1 MAGRTAKRLYVDAH
15 LAPDV
20 DLTLDP
26 DRSHYL
32 CRVLRQRRG
41 ERVELF
47 RGDGLAYD
55 AEIVTTDPRACDVRV
70 GPIVAREAA
79 PRVRLHLAPALM
91 KGDRIDFVLQK
102 ATELGVTDIRFTE
115 TEHTVV
121 HIEGPRVERR
131 ETHWR
136 GVIVSAAEQCGRLW
150 LPTLHAPQPFAELL
164 RRRDVAQTLL
174 LDPGAAPLG
183 GATPLVDT
191 MLLIGPEGGFSDAE
205 REAALASG
213 ARAVGLGRLVL
224 RTDTAPIAAIAVL
237 RQAWGWDAP

>member
-1 MAGRTAKRLYVDAH
+1 MARRLYVDAR
-15 LAPDV
+15 LAPDS

-41 ERVELF
+41 DRVELF
-47 RGDGLAYD
+47 CGDGVAFD
-55 AEIVTTDPRACDVRV
+55 AAIVTADARACDVHV
-70 GPIVAREAA
+70 GAVVAHEAA
-79 PRVRLHLAPALM
+79 PRVRLHLASALM
-91 KGDRIDFVLQK
+91 KGERIDFVLQK

-136 GVIVSAAEQCGRLW
+136 AVIASAAEQCGRLW
-150 LPTLHAPQPFAELL
+150 LPTVHAPQPFAELL
-164 RRRDVAQTLL
+164 RRPVAAQTLL

-183 GATPLVDT
+183 EATLVDT
-191 MLLIGPEGGFSDAE
+191 MLLVGPEGGFSDAE
-205 REAALASG
+205 RAAALASG

>member
-1 MAGRTAKRLYVDAH
+1 MAKRLYVDAR
-15 LAPDV
+15 LAPDT

-32 CRVLRQRRG
+32 CRVLRLRRG

-47 RGDGLAYD
+47 CGDGLAYD
-55 AEIVTTDPRACDVRV
+55 AAIAAADARACDVRV
-70 GPIVAREAA
+70 GAIVAREAA
-79 PRVRLHLAPALM
+79 PRVRLHLAQALM

-121 HIEGPRVERR
+121 HIEGPRVVRR

-136 GVIVSAAEQCGRLW
+136 AVIASAAEQCGRLW
-150 LPTLHAPQPFAELL
+150 LPTLHTPQPFGELL
-164 RRRDVAQTLL
+164 RQHIAAQTLL

-183 GATPLVDT
+183 ATIPLVDT
-191 MLLIGPEGGFSDAE
+191 MLLIGPEGGLSDAE
-205 REAALASG
+205 RDAAIASG
-213 ARAVGLGRLVL
+213 ARPVGLGRLVL
-224 RTDTAPIAAIAVL
+224 RTDTAPIAAVAVL